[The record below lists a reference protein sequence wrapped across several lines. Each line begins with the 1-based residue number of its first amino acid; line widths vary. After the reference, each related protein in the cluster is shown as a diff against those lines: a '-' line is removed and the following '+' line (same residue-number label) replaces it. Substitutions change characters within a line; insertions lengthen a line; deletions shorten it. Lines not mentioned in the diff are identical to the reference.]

1 MKRAFLSVFDK
12 TGIVEFA
19 AGLVSMGFEILSTG
33 GTQKA
38 LELAALPVTNVSDI
52 TGFPECLD
60 GRVKTMHPAIH
71 AGILAM
77 RANPDHMAQTDRL
90 GVGLIDIV
98 AVNLYPFKATIS
110 KPDVTLEDA
119 IENID
124 IGGPT
129 MLRAAAKN
137 WQDVASI
144 VDPADYGRVL
154 EELKTG
160 GITKQTKFALC
171 VKVFEHTAAY
181 DALISGYL
189 RQQQGGGYPDKLT
202 LTFEKIQDMRYGE
215 NPHQSAAFYK
225 EPIGTSGTLAEAEQ
239 LWGKELSF
247 NNIND
252 TNGALDCL
260 REFQEI
266 TVVASKHANPC
277 GVGSGL
283 TVHEAYMKAYT
294 ADPVSVY
301 GGIVAVNAAVD
312 KATAEEMVKT
322 FLEIII
328 APGFADDALDVLK
341 SKKNLRILRL
351 PDISAKM
358 STTALDLKKPLGGLI
373 VQRPDDMLLEGDLKV
388 VTKLAPTDQ
397 QMEDLIFAWKLVKHL
412 KSNAIAVAKNNQSLG
427 LGAGQVSRIWA
438 AENALQRSGDNVKG
452 AALASDA
459 YFPFDDCVR
468 LAAQYGIAS
477 IIQPGGSVRDED
489 SIKACDKLGISMVF
503 TGMRHFKH

>member
-19 AGLVSMGFEILSTG
+19 GGLAALGFELLSTG
-33 GTQKA
+33 GTQRA
-38 LELAALPVTNVSDI
+38 LEEAGVPVTNVSDI

-60 GRVKTMHPAIH
+60 GRVKTLHPNIH

-77 RANPDHMAQTDRL
+77 RENRQHMEQVEAL

-98 AVNLYPFKATIS
+98 AVNLYPFKQTIS
-110 KPDVTLEDA
+110 EPGVTLEEA

-144 VDPADYGRVL
+144 VDPGDYSRVL
-154 EELKTG
+154 GELKNG
-160 GITKQTKFALC
+160 EISKETKFNLC

-189 RQQQGGGYPDKLT
+189 RGQNGGGYPEKLT
-202 LTFEKIQDMRYGE
+202 LTYEKLQEMRYGE
-215 NPHQSAAFYK
+215 NPHQSAAFYR
-225 EPIGTSGTLAEAEQ
+225 EPLDISGTLAAAQQ

-252 TNGALDCL
+252 TNGAVECL
-260 REFQEI
+260 REFDET

-277 GVGSGL
+277 GVGSADN
-283 TVHEAYMKAYT
+283 VYDAYMKAYL
-294 ADPVSVY
+294 ADPGSIY
-301 GGIVAVNAAVD
+301 GGIVAVNAEVD
-312 KATAEEMVKT
+312 KKAAEEMTKT

-328 APGFADDALDVLK
+328 APSFSDEALEVLK
-341 SKKNLRILRL
+341 KKKNLRILQL
-351 PDISAKM
+351 PGISSKIKSNAIDI
-358 STTALDLKKPLGGLI
+358 KKPSGGLLI
-373 VQRPDDMLLEGDLKV
+373 QQPDSLLFDGELKA
-388 VTKLAPTDQ
+388 VTKRVPTEQEMAD
-397 QMEDLIFAWKLVKHL
+397 MAFAWKLVKHL
-412 KSNAIAVAKNNQSLG
+412 KSNAISIAKDKQSLG
-427 LGAGQVSRIWA
+427 LGPGQVSRIWA
-438 AENALQRSGDNVKG
+438 AEAALQRAGEKANG

-468 LAAQYGIAS
+468 LAAKYGITA
-477 IIQPGGSVRDED
+477 IIQPGGSIHDED
-489 SIKACDKLGISMVF
+489 SIKACDELGLSMVF
-503 TGMRHFKH
+503 TGIRHFRH

>member
-1 MKRAFLSVFDK
+1 
-12 TGIVEFA
+12 
-19 AGLVSMGFEILSTG
+19 
-33 GTQKA
+33 
-38 LELAALPVTNVSDI
+38 LAA
-52 TGFPECLD
+52 
-60 GRVKTMHPAIH
+60 
-71 AGILAM
+71 
-77 RANPDHMAQTDRL
+77 
-90 GVGLIDIV
+90 
-98 AVNLYPFKATIS
+98 
-110 KPDVTLEDA
+110 
-119 IENID
+119 
-124 IGGPT
+124 
-129 MLRAAAKN
+129 
-137 WQDVASI
+137 
-144 VDPADYGRVL
+144 
-154 EELKTG
+154 
-160 GITKQTKFALC
+160 
-171 VKVFEHTAAY
+171 
-181 DALISGYL
+181 
-189 RQQQGGGYPDKLT
+189 
-202 LTFEKIQDMRYGE
+202 
-215 NPHQSAAFYK
+215 
-225 EPIGTSGTLAEAEQ
+225 AEQ

-277 GVGSGL
+277 GVGCGS

-328 APGFADDALDVLK
+328 APEFADDALDVLK

-351 PDISAKM
+351 HDISAKM

-373 VQRPDDMLLEGDLKV
+373 VQQPDDKLLEGDLKV
-388 VTKLAPTDQ
+388 VTKLAPTEQ
-397 QMEDLIFAWKLVKHL
+397 QMKDLLFAWKLVKHL

-468 LAAQYGIAS
+468 LAAQYCIVS

>member
-1 MKRAFLSVFDK
+1 MKRAFLSVYDK

-19 AGLVSMGFEILSTG
+19 TGLHELGFELLSTG

-38 LELAALPVTNVSDI
+38 LEAAGLLVTNVSEI

-60 GRVKTMHPAIH
+60 GRVKTLHPAIH

-77 RANPDHMAQTDRL
+77 RGNPEHMAQVEQL

-110 KPDVTLEDA
+110 KPDVTLEEA

-154 EELKTG
+154 AELKEG
-160 GITKQTKFALC
+160 GITRQTKFDLC

-181 DALISGYL
+181 DALISGWL
-189 RQQQGGGYPDKLT
+189 RQQNGGGYPDKLT
-202 LTFEKIQDMRYGE
+202 LTFEKLQDMRYGE
-215 NPHQSAAFYK
+215 NPYQSAAFYK
-225 EPIGTSGTLAEAEQ
+225 EPLNTEGTLAAAEQ

-260 REFQEI
+260 REFEDI

-277 GVGSGL
+277 GVGSGSS
-283 TVHEAYMKAYT
+283 VYEAYMKAYN
-294 ADPVSVY
+294 ADPVSIF
-301 GGIVAVNAAVD
+301 GGIVAVNAEVD

-322 FLEIII
+322 FLEIVI
-328 APGFADDALDVLK
+328 APGFTDEALEVLK
-341 SKKNLRILRL
+341 TKKNLRILRL
-351 PDISAKM
+351 PGISNRIPA
-358 STTALDLKKPLGGLI
+358 TALDIKKPLGGLI
-373 VQRPDDMLLEGDLKV
+373 VQQVDDKLLEGELKV
-388 VTKLAPTDQ
+388 VTKKAPTEDQ
-397 QMEDLIFAWKLVKHL
+397 MKDLLFAWKLVKHL
-412 KSNAIAVAKNNQSLG
+412 KSNAIAVAKDGQSLG
-427 LGAGQVSRIWA
+427 LGPGQVSRIWA
-438 AENALQRSGDNVKG
+438 AENALQRAGEKARGS
-452 AALASDA
+452 AMASDA

-468 LAAQYGIAS
+468 LAAEYGIAA
-477 IIQPGGSVRDED
+477 IIQPGGSIRDED
-489 SIKACDKLGISMVF
+489 SIRACDELGIAMVF